1 MCFYSKLSK
10 KAEEIESKLKAKFRD
25 KTKFVPQDEIKAFD
39 FPQIP
44 IITSEN
50 PKIIDFSQWG
60 LIPEFSDNTDIKKFT
75 LNAKIETLS
84 IKPSFQLY
92 TSNRCLI
99 PADGFYEWQWLD
111 QKGKKKEKYLIS
123 LPDDELFC
131 FAGIW
136 SSWQNPIDHNRLNTF
151 TVITTEANELM
162 CKIHNSKKRMPVILT
177 TKTQDNWLYGEVLE
191 NFKKPKVD
199 LVATKLN
206 KENQQ
211 FTLF

>member
-10 KAEEIESKLKAKFRD
+10 KAEEIESKLKAKFKD
-25 KTKFVPQDEIKAFD
+25 KTSYVPQQEIKAFD

-50 PKIIDFSQWG
+50 EQLIDFFQWG
-60 LIPEFSDNTDIKKFT
+60 LIPEFSNNDDIKQFT
-75 LNAKIETLS
+75 LNAKIETLHS
-84 IKPSFQLY
+84 KPSFQLY

-123 LPDDELFC
+123 LPHDELFC

-136 SSWQNPIDHNRLNTF
+136 SSWQNPIDHSQLNTF
-151 TVITTEANELM
+151 TIITTQANELM
-162 CKIHNSKKRMPVILT
+162 SEIHNSKKRMPIILT
-177 TKTQDNWLYGEVLE
+177 QRNQKNWLFGENLE
-191 NFKKPKVD
+191 NFKNPKVD

-211 FTLF
+211 YTLF